1 MSDCG
6 WNFRGF
12 TSPMGTVSVIG
23 LRSHRMLAVCPLLN
37 ETKIANYKGTAK
49 GMEGEGTRR
58 ICQALKTNGLS
69 IATFLHDGDS
79 SSFSAVKEVFPEAK
93 ELFCINHAG
102 KNLGKS
108 MKASVSVD
116 HWRKVQT
123 YWKEAP
129 PKSAE

>member
-1 MSDCG
+1 M
-6 WNFRGF
+6 
-12 TSPMGTVSVIG
+12 
-23 LRSHRMLAVCPLLN
+23 N